1 MDPMT
6 LSTMAQLLGPIAST
20 LMQQDEPIKNPHLFR
35 KQFRL
40 GGTVMDPREAELPM
54 HKVEVEDEEVIQPP
68 TGNAVEVRGNTHEEG
83 GIPMD
88 LEQGTVV
95 YSSKLKG
102 PDGRT
107 MADRKKRRDQLLEKL
122 AKQLKD
128 SKADSIHRATIER
141 AMETTLL
148 EDMSD
153 VTVMQ
158 QAFLKEQGGEEVGE
172 EVKAQT
178 GMVVGPTPQTGVG
191 KLTNKKRRVLDG
203 YSWDYEFDPYNFQMA
218 MFPDDKSQWDNVVG
232 PKTSE
237 AIGTPEGK
245 EMLDILGRMQKGESV
260 NMVEGL
266 TPQQGEPQ
274 TNRGINPND
283 FPFDH
288 TQLTD
293 IDLINADFDGFTGEP
308 NPRTLTADKLNP
320 SLVSEPDPYSDYTFD
335 PDAEGVGA
343 KTRGEGS
350 ISDYTAGDIASVAGP
365 IGKTLTTIF
374 NRLGDRPT
382 PNYMQ
387 NVGAQQEALQAQGQR
402 GLAEARDLEMQ
413 RNNRMLNAL
422 RFKNQARG
430 AGTQRAMDLGALTAA
445 GETQSR
451 ISSRFQQ
458 LLNQQLQQM
467 GQTATQNE
475 RMRAE
480 GRKFADITD
489 TQNRDNFATQ
499 LGTNIGD
506 VGRGVQH
513 MEKNRNRRALA
524 ERFQGADAESVIMSL
539 LQGISR

>member
-1 MDPMT
+1 MDAFT
-6 LSTMAQLLGPIAST
+6 LSSMAQLLGPIAST
-20 LMQQDEPIKNPHLFR
+20 LMQQDEPIKNPHIFR

-40 GGTVMDPREAELPM
+40 GGAVMDPREAELPM
-54 HKVEVEDEEVIQPP
+54 HQVEVEDQEVIQPP
-68 TGNAVEVRGNTHEEG
+68 TGSAVEVRGNTHEEG

-88 LEQGTVV
+88 LETGTVV
-95 YSSKLKG
+95 YSSTLKG

-107 MADRKKRRDQLLEKL
+107 MAERKKSRDQLLEKL
-122 AKQLKD
+122 AKQLKT

-148 EDMSD
+148 EDMAD
-153 VTVMQ
+153 VTVMH
-158 QAFLKEQGGEEVGE
+158 QAFLKEQGGKT
-172 EVKAQT
+172 VKAKT

-232 PKTSE
+232 PKTS
-237 AIGTPEGK
+237 AAMATPEGR
-245 EMLDILGRMQKGESV
+245 EMLDILTNMRKGESI
-260 NMVEGL
+260 NIAADSP
-266 TPQQGEPQ
+266 TA
-274 TNRGINPND
+274 GINTND
-283 FPFDH
+283 YLFDN
-288 TQLTD
+288 TQLSD
-293 IDLINADFDGFTGEP
+293 IDLINADFDGFVGQL

-320 SLVSEPDPYSDYTFD
+320 SLIGAPQPPEPFEQYT
-335 PDAEGVGA
+335 PMPTG
-343 KTRGEGS
+343 GETKQPPS
-350 ISDYTAGDIASVAGP
+350 TDLTAGDVASILGP
-365 IGKTLTTIF
+365 VGKTLTTIY

-387 NVGAQQEALQAQGQR
+387 NVGAQQEALQMQGMR
-402 GLAEARDLEMQ
+402 GTAEARDLEMQ
-413 RNNRMLNAL
+413 RNNRLLNTL

-430 AGTQRAMDLGALTAA
+430 ASTQRAMDLGALTAA

-458 LLNQQLQQM
+458 LLNQQLQQI

-506 VGRGVQH
+506 IGRGVQH
-513 MEKNRNRRALA
+513 MERNRNRRNLA
-524 ERFQGADAESVIMSL
+524 ERFQGADTESVLMSL
-539 LQGISR
+539 LQGINP